1 MKHCPYWV
9 RSIFLD
15 TANLEYPVVNKYDAQ
30 VGYEISPSTAGQNTS
45 NFFDIAGSISTLK
58 TNNLKWHRDLPS
70 KRWFCVR
77 FCLLFAVIYLKPLN
91 VITKKYFVSL
101 EWFPCNYI
109 FQKNASISIYRKHQ
123 PSVKMDTWS
132 LSLFNMPNHGI
143 KSNHGQ
149 DTQWIAAIHD
159 MFH

>member
-1 MKHCPYWV
+1 M
-9 RSIFLD
+9 
-15 TANLEYPVVNKYDAQ
+15 
-30 VGYEISPSTAGQNTS
+30 GYEISPSTAGKNTS

-77 FCLLFAVIYLKPLN
+77 FCLLFAVIFLKPLN
-91 VITKKYFVSL
+91 VITKKYFVAL

-109 FQKNASISIYRKHQ
+109 FQKMRVSASIGNINHQ
-123 PSVKMDTWS
+123 SKWIRDLWAYLICQIMVSRAIMVK
-132 LSLFNMPNHGI
+132 N
-143 KSNHGQ
+143 
-149 DTQWIAAIHD
+149 TQWIAAIHD